1 MSTTAHIGTSIYIKG
16 QIQAKE
22 ALTIAGRID
31 GTIQVEGHT
40 LTILAGAQVSAAT
53 IVAHEVILG
62 GDVTGKVD
70 ATGRIVVRETA
81 RVEGDLTAPSI
92 SVAEGAIIKGRI
104 QTGERKRTPL
114 QLAS

>member
-1 MSTTAHIGTSIYIKG
+1 
-16 QIQAKE
+16 
-22 ALTIAGRID
+22 
-31 GTIQVEGHT
+31 
-40 LTILAGAQVSAAT
+40 
-53 IVAHEVILG
+53 
-62 GDVTGKVD
+62 
-70 ATGRIVVRETA
+70 VRETA